1 MSFNVRYLH
10 LQYMVSVCLNIE
22 KFDYYYLYPA
32 IAQAAR
38 CMGNIQLAL
47 ICNKIAD
54 QAKHQMHILSKL
66 HSCISQSL
74 ENVDCF
80 MLYSHSPI
88 YLYKQTQISTQQFE
102 QINKVLFSNIINLLI
117 FQCILHIVKLE
128 GLEFSSTDN
137 KSSIWKFNHHTKIQT
152 NNVFFDETQ
161 YLALHSVLA
170 YKQWK
175 SMVFYFLLAKLSYCL
190 GYNEIAQTFIRMS
203 NKEQRTSFLLNQIT
217 TQTRPDKSI
226 HEF

>member
-10 LQYMVSVCLNIE
+10 LQYMVSVCLNME
-22 KFDYYYLYPA
+22 KFEYYYLYPA

-47 ICNKIAD
+47 ICTKIAN
-54 QAKHQMHILSKL
+54 QAKHQMHFISKL
-66 HSCISQSL
+66 HSCISQPI

-80 MLYSHSPI
+80 MLYSYNPI
-88 YLYKQTQISTQQFE
+88 YLYTQTQIETTQFE
-102 QINKVLFSNIINLLI
+102 QPNQVLFSNIINLLI

-128 GLEFSSTDN
+128 TVEFSSTDK
-137 KSSIWKFNHHTKIQT
+137 KSSVLKLNHHTKIQT

-190 GYNEIAQTFIRMS
+190 GYHEIAQTFIRMS
-203 NKEQRTSFLLNQIT
+203 NKEQRTSLLLNQIT
-217 TQTRPDKSI
+217 KQTKQDR
-226 HEF
+226 